1 MKIVKIIV
9 GNLSERGRM
18 NLPLNVVFVRT
29 YMSHLL
35 GTYVTILIQYIK
47 AEAFN
52 RVLTR

>member
-9 GNLSERGRM
+9 GNLSERGRK

-35 GTYVTILIQYIK
+35 GTYVTILYNWLI
-47 AEAFN
+47 
-52 RVLTR
+52 L